1 MRACDVFPTRL
12 GLKVQVPKYK
22 MAVLKDADRIAY
34 TVPVAT
40 GSWQG
45 DRVLRLIRAHWRA
58 HHRAGRPRNER
69 LFATVGTSAPLAARV
84 VTRRL
89 RDLMALAPMRAP
101 LGTKWTG
108 HSPWAGAASEAYA
121 IGLSAALIQQ
131 LMGLSNVQTAY
142 GYYIDAT

>member
-1 MRACDVFPTRL
+1 MRACDVFPTCL
-12 GLKVQVPKYK
+12 GLKVQVPIYK

-45 DRVLRLIRAHWRA
+45 DRVLRHIRAHWRA
-58 HHRAGRPRNER
+58 HHRAARPRNER
-69 LFATVGTSAPLAARV
+69 LFAPVGTSAPLAARV

-121 IGLSAALIQQ
+121 IGLSDALIQQ